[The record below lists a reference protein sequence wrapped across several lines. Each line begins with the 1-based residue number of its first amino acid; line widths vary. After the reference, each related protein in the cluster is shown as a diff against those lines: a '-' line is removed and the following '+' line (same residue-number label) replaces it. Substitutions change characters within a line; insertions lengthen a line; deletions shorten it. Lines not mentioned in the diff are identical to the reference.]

1 MDRKLLDNE
10 DLADEAL
17 FEIKRLYGDA
27 PCFSWIV
34 TAIDTVRP
42 IIEKQVRD
50 ECAKTYSELTEDTG
64 LVSLEIQD
72 AIRKVN
78 KDGA

>member
-1 MDRKLLDNE
+1 MLDNE
-10 DLADEAL
+10 DLADEAI
-17 FEIKRLYGDA
+17 FEIKRLYGGS

-34 TAIDTVRP
+34 TAVDAVRP
-42 IIEKQVRD
+42 LVEKQVRD
-50 ECAKTYSELTEDTG
+50 ECAKIYSELTEDTG
-64 LVSLEIQD
+64 LVSLEIQN